1 MTQRLKSC
9 SNSINLETIAC
20 ERYMARLLNREKSS
34 TPNSAN
40 SKDRDRSR
48 KQSSVNQNQLSKIK
62 SNVKQQNFPSPKLSQ
77 SPTRSGPQYTD
88 DSAFVEVT
96 VKTTNP
102 RQRSRSTTVD
112 REPWAQ
118 LLKQQKSGEKVS
130 VFGNFDPLRTLH
142 FLAKELQ
149 FQLQAILPDDSN
161 LQQVVA
167 DMQYALKR
175 VPPEVASTV
184 HLQQAV
190 DMVPRR
196 TSSKSLSD
204 KPEKLKTSTCEKVTQ
219 TPACVSTE
227 EKDKLQRI
235 MEQSTIKLEASCRQ
249 MERLCTELKNE
260 KENLEKQ
267 LLAERNNVV
276 FYKKRIAD
284 LELENNEILN
294 PRLRVLEEEKR
305 KLEFEQQKL
314 ESEHRKLESNVNSM
328 ECELNMLRTKR
339 EIQSVDALDKLKAQ
353 IDDLKKEKNAI
364 ELECNKLRHQVALS
378 ALEKEKYV
386 TVLALR
392 DKQINEI
399 RTEMTQLQEVV
410 NEQLTELHNGP
421 FQTLPN
427 KKESDK
433 EDYSLN
439 TPGGGNNK
447 ENIGDIGDNTMA
459 TIYNSEDPQH
469 PFYICKPHS
478 SFRDLPSGDLDTS
491 TLLQEVPDDYFSGRP
506 TKDKKPANSL
516 DTMPLIE
523 KLDSH
528 ASIRSLFNDV
538 KKTAFAVANTPSRVQ
553 SRYNIVEGRH

>member
-204 KPEKLKTSTCEKVTQ
+204 KPEKLKTSTYEKVTQ

-227 EKDKLQRI
+227 DKDKLQRI

-314 ESEHRKLESNVNSM
+314 EN
-328 ECELNMLRTKR
+328 
-339 EIQSVDALDKLKAQ
+339 
-353 IDDLKKEKNAI
+353 
-364 ELECNKLRHQVALS
+364 
-378 ALEKEKYV
+378 
-386 TVLALR
+386 
-392 DKQINEI
+392 
-399 RTEMTQLQEVV
+399 
-410 NEQLTELHNGP
+410 
-421 FQTLPN
+421 
-427 KKESDK
+427 
-433 EDYSLN
+433 YSLN